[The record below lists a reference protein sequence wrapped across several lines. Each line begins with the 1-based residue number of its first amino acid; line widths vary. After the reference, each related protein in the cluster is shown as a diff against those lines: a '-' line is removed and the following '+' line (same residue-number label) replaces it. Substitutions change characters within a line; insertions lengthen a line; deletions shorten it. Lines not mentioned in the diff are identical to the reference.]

1 MDAIQLLKRDHD
13 QFRALLTKLEETS
26 DRAVKARGALFHAL
40 KAELVA
46 HETIEEEILYPTMGE
61 YTSAEDIVAHSYE
74 EHHVIDLLLDELDIL
89 AFDDPAWEAKAH
101 VLKENLE
108 HHLGDEEEDLFPKA
122 MRLLSA
128 ADREQLGEEME
139 ERQDE
144 VLEAAIAHP
153 HARPDKPRS

>member
-13 QFRALLTKLEETS
+13 QFRALLEKLEDTS
-26 DRAVKARGALFHAL
+26 DRAIKSRTALFHTL

-61 YTSAEDIVAHSYE
+61 FASAEDIVAHSYE
-74 EHHVIDLLLDELDIL
+74 EHHVIDVLLDELDAL
-89 AFDDPAWEAKAH
+89 AFDDPAWSPKAH

-108 HHLGDEEEDLFPKA
+108 HHLKDEEEDLFPKVQ
-122 MRLLSA
+122 RLLD
-128 ADREQLGEEME
+128 ADRRKTLGAEME

-144 VLEAAIAHP
+144 VLASAVAHP
-153 HARPDKPRS
+153 HARADKPRE